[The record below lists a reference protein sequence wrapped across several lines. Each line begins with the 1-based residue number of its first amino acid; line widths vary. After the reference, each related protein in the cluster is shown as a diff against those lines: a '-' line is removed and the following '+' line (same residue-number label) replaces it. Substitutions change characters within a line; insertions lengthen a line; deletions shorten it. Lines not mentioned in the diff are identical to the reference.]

1 MQHTGRD
8 KSFVYDLTIEPGTV
22 RVRVASVPR
31 STEVQP
37 GFVRFDT
44 FHHLPTT
51 TTPFILCC
59 HTLHSY
65 SACPTLCYRSFSH
78 SLACLPACILPL
90 TLSSND
96 CSTLAMTSPL
106 TLSHSSSVYLLSP
119 LHFIHS
125 SIHSSY
131 THTMQPSCHT
141 NTYAT
146 LIFLIFTKS
155 FPRVNF
161 QGVISHPILS
171 HPSIVSL
178 VGLICDYCDC
188 LLPLSPFHFTL
199 SPFHYFSFT
208 KNVSHQSQ
216 VRIAYSSSATWHVL
230 SHSTTRHHC
239 CHHCTTPLSHFSH
252 LTTFCAAV
260 PYIICCCSSRSPL

>member
-44 FHHLPTT
+44 FYHPPTT
-51 TTPFILCC
+51 TTPFILCCQYSAVILCC

-90 TLSSND
+90 TLSSNNYF
-96 CSTLAMTSPL
+96 TLAMTSPL
-106 TLSHSSSVYLLSP
+106 TLSHSSSIYLLSP

-141 NTYAT
+141 KHIRNSHFSHFYKVIAT
-146 LIFLIFTKS
+146 S
-155 FPRVNF
+155 QFPR
-161 QGVISHPILS
+161 SHSSSILS

-178 VGLICDYCDC
+178 VVLICDYCDC
-188 LLPLSPFHFTL
+188 LLPH
-199 SPFHYFSFT
+199 
-208 KNVSHQSQ
+208 SH
-216 VRIAYSSSATWHVL
+216 
-230 SHSTTRHHC
+230 HSISR
-239 CHHCTTPLSHFSH
+239 CHHS
-252 LTTFCAAV
+252 
-260 PYIICCCSSRSPL
+260 IIYR